1 MTDSGPE
8 PEATTEELSFE
19 EALERLEEIVEDLE
33 GGQMTLEDSL
43 KRFQEGMGLRALCL
57 GKLQDAETKIEQ
69 VLADAAE
76 TDPEGGPSPG

>member
-43 KRFQEGMGLRALCL
+43 KRFQEGMELRALCL
-57 GKLQDAETKIEQ
+57 GKLQDAETRIEQ
-69 VLADAAE
+69 VLADTAE
-76 TDPEGGPSPG
+76 AGSNEGPSQE

>member
-43 KRFQEGMGLRALCL
+43 KRFQEGMELRALCL
-57 GKLQDAETKIEQ
+57 GKLQDAETRIEQ
-69 VLADAAE
+69 VLADTAE
-76 TDPEGGPSPG
+76 AGSNEGPSPE